1 MISWIK
7 NHKYYV
13 IGVGVILL
21 VILAAFLWKKPT
33 SQDGTKPDD
42 AGTTVTGQD
51 LEETPAVEKD
61 SAVQAETTATSEAIS
76 TSNENVA
83 NGNTEKPA
91 DRGTAQTTGKQSET
105 SAGTGELTEAP
116 AITTV
121 TASEATTA
129 APTVT
134 HTCTIQIA
142 CATVLDHMD
151 TLDSSK
157 VAFVPSNGLILSTTS
172 VTFTEGETVYDVLQR
187 TCQTAGI
194 QMDAY
199 VSTAYKTAYV
209 RGINNLYEFDCGSMS
224 GWKYCVNGT
233 YPNYGCSSYILKEG
247 DVIQWNYTCEN
258 GDV

>member
-33 SQDGTKPDD
+33 AQDITKPDD
-42 AGTTVTGQD
+42 AGTTVTRQD
-51 LEETPAVEKD
+51 LEETPVVEKD
-61 SAVQAETTATSEAIS
+61 SAVQAETTANGEAIS
-76 TSNENVA
+76 TSDEHVA
-83 NGNTEKPA
+83 NGYTEKPA
-91 DRGTAQTTGKQSET
+91 DGSTVQTAGKQSEVST
-105 SAGTGELTEAP
+105 EAGGMTEAP
-116 AITTV
+116 VTT
-121 TASEATTA
+121 TAAASEATTA
-129 APTVT
+129 APIIT
-134 HTCTIQIA
+134 HTCTIQIS
-142 CATVLDHMD
+142 CATVLDNLD

-157 VAFVPSNGLILSTTS
+157 VAYVPSNGLILGTTS

-187 TCQTAGI
+187 TCQSAGI

-209 RGINNLYEFDCGSMS
+209 RGINNLYEFDCGPMS

-247 DVIQWNYTCEN
+247 DVIQWNYTCKN

>member
-1 MISWIK
+1 M
-7 NHKYYV
+7 
-13 IGVGVILL
+13 
-21 VILAAFLWKKPT
+21 
-33 SQDGTKPDD
+33 
-42 AGTTVTGQD
+42 
-51 LEETPAVEKD
+51 
-61 SAVQAETTATSEAIS
+61 
-76 TSNENVA
+76 
-83 NGNTEKPA
+83 
-91 DRGTAQTTGKQSET
+91 
-105 SAGTGELTEAP
+105 TEAP
-116 AITTV
+116 AIITV